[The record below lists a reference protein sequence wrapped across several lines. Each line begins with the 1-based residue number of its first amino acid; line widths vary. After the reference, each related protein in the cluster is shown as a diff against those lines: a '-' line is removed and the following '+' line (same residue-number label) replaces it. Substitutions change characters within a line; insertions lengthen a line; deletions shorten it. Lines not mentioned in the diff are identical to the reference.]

1 MEAALPPPLLISRI
15 RLKRTMRPLSAFL
28 LRHHL
33 LRRFNRTSLSS
44 LPILLSTA
52 TTTQEEEEEEE
63 VVVVESENHTMITI
77 TRITIVPSVVRR
89 WSPVATTSL
98 EEMVLL
104 IQKFTTSTSTLGV
117 RIHPPHPPPL
127 LLTTEVNKEFV
138 RMDNSDNNNIAIRGH
153 RPRRWTI
160 TIITIPGVP
169 TTTIGLLTAA
179 AAVVALMEIVAL
191 YPIIP
196 LPEILQQV
204 PPISPS
210 LLSTLSIPH
219 QSFLY
224 SG

>member
-1 MEAALPPPLLISRI
+1 MEAALPPPPLISRI
-15 RLKRTMRPLSAFL
+15 RLKRTMRPLSAFLL

-52 TTTQEEEEEEE
+52 TTTQEEEEE
-63 VVVVESENHTMITI
+63 VVESENHTMITI
-77 TRITIVPSVVRR
+77 TTITIVLSVVRR

-179 AAVVALMEIVAL
+179 AVVALMEIVAL

-210 LLSTLSIPH
+210 LL
-219 QSFLY
+219 
-224 SG
+224 